1 MQYTLRNI
9 PPRLDKALRAKAR
22 REQKSINKVAVETLE
37 TALGTQSTPCKGID
51 VSGIAGS
58 WVEDPETEAVLREFD
73 RIDPEK
79 WR

>member
-9 PPRLDKALRAKAR
+9 SPKLNRALRAKAR
-22 REQKSINKVAVETLE
+22 SERKSLNKVAVEALE
-37 TALGTQSTPCKGID
+37 VAMGVASESPKKRDLSD
-51 VSGIAGS
+51 IAGT
-58 WVEDPETEAVLREFD
+58 WVDDPETEAVLREFD